1 MASILEHNP
10 LVYKT
15 SSGFDYPIFYD
26 FYEAAVPSV
35 WRHQEVSMESD
46 LRDWQNLPESEREV
60 ISGVLKGF
68 VTSELGIGCY
78 WGEDV
83 CAMFPK
89 PEIRAMA
96 RAFSFFETIHAAA
109 YAYLNDVLGLQ
120 EYEAFVSD
128 PVVVNKVSEFFNK
141 LPPKISLAVYS
152 GGGEGVSL
160 YGSFALLLS
169 YNLSG
174 RFKGLAQIISWS
186 CRDEAL
192 HSDAGCLLFKELV
205 KEQGLKDEEKEQIRD
220 GINLILENEFSFID
234 SIFRGRTID
243 RINPE
248 DMKAFLRVR
257 VNDRLIALGLDPF
270 ELDIETMRKAKNIS
284 SWFYPMVKGS
294 SSNDF
299 FAQSKDGANYSSKIN
314 QRFNTVDMGSI
325 SSMLNKIESVAA

>member
-15 SSGFDYPIFYD
+15 DLGFDFPIFYE
-26 FYEAAVPSV
+26 FYENAVASV

-46 LRDWQNLPESEREV
+46 LRDWQNLAPEEREV
-60 ISGVLKGF
+60 VSGVLKGF

-78 WGEDV
+78 WGDDV
-83 CAMFPK
+83 CEMFPK

-96 RAFSFFETIHAAA
+96 RCFSFFETVHAAA

-128 PVVVNKVSEFFNK
+128 PIVVNKVSEFFRK
-141 LPPKISLAVYS
+141 LPPKVSLAVYS

-186 CRDEAL
+186 CRDEEL
-192 HSDAGCLLFKELV
+192 HSNAGCLLFKELV
-205 KEQGLKDEEKEQIRD
+205 REQGLTDEEKEQIYE
-220 GINLILENEFSFID
+220 GIDLVLRNEFSFID
-234 SIFRGRTID
+234 SVFKNRVID
-243 RINPE
+243 RIDPE

-257 VNDRLIALGLDPF
+257 VNDRLMALGLEPHA
-270 ELDIETMRKAKNIS
+270 LDLETMKKAKNIS

-299 FAQSKDGANYSSKIN
+299 FAQSKDGANYVAKIDQKFASVEIKN
-314 QRFNTVDMGSI
+314 
-325 SSMLNKIESVAA
+325 VAARLNQLTSLAA